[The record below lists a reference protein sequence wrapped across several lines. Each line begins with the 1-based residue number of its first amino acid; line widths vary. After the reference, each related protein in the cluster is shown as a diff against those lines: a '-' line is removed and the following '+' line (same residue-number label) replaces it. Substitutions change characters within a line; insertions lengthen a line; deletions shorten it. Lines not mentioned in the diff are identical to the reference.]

1 MANVMT
7 SSQKTQSIPGY
18 LLANGDELDA
28 ALALLNAGLEQRKT
42 ARSAC
47 PIVSS
52 ILQPAAVASTTRK
65 SSGKKRALT
74 KPSTSTNVNDFTTSQ
89 AHVDGTGILCG
100 PFLPFLG
107 DLVPGTPLPHIY
119 IYISN
124 PTHLFNPTAKKPCAE
139 SNMSSNTLLSQ
150 FEMLK
155 CKVKILEVDDSH
167 VIFYHSYNE

>member
-7 SSQKTQSIPGY
+7 SSQKTHSILGN
-18 LLANGDELDA
+18 LANRDELDA
-28 ALALLNAGLEQRKT
+28 ALALLNAGPEQRKT
-42 ARSAC
+42 ALSAC

-52 ILQPAAVASTTRK
+52 ILQPATVASTNPK

-74 KPSTSTNVNDFTTSQ
+74 KPTTSTKANDFTTSQ
-89 AHVDGTGILCG
+89 AHVDGTGILCDL
-100 PFLPFLG
+100 FLPSLG
-107 DLVPGTPLPHIY
+107 DLLPGTPSTY
-119 IYISN
+119 FFVDGN

-167 VIFYHSYNE
+167 VIFYRSYNE

>member
-1 MANVMT
+1 MSNVMT

-47 PIVSS
+47 PIASS

-74 KPSTSTNVNDFTTSQ
+74 KPSTSTKVNDFTTSQ

-107 DLVPGTPLPHIY
+107 DLVPGTPLPHK
-119 IYISN
+119 N
-124 PTHLFNPTAKKPCAE
+124 PTRLFNPTVKKPCAE

-155 CKVKILEVDDSH
+155 RKVKILEVDDSH
-167 VIFYHSYNE
+167 VIFYHS